1 MPCIVTPSIFSTLHT
16 NPSLNWLQPQIWE
29 RMIPAVWRL
38 CLWTL
43 ESLTDYESK
52 TSIPPSGVKGCA
64 GAGGRNRVY
73 LTNKEGLSRTVLR
86 LCECLPSMR
95 ETVVSNLL
103 GRCYAEGAISSACSS
118 GSGIGNSSAFSDSV
132 AQERDSAWLMNLH
145 PLGYASA
152 EYGIESVDV
161 ADVGSLNIISSG
173 LAVCAEP
180 GAGRRRLNAGTK
192 IRISEMRKAQSEAL
206 LASTV
211 LESLVGEH
219 PEIGASVLSSI
230 MDRLSPSSPS
240 QGGLLAL
247 PPAAILHRY
256 GKCVRVLRV
265 VQTFVRLQS
274 ARQ

>member
-1 MPCIVTPSIFSTLHT
+1 
-16 NPSLNWLQPQIWE
+16 
-29 RMIPAVWRL
+29 MIPAVWRL

-43 ESLTDYESK
+43 ESLTDYESG
-52 TSIPPSGVKGCA
+52 TSRPSSGVKGCA
-64 GAGGRNRVY
+64 GAGGRGRVY
-73 LTNKEGLSRTVLR
+73 LSNKEGLSQTVLR

-103 GRCYAEGAISSACSS
+103 GRCYAEGAVSSACSS
-118 GSGIGNSSAFSDSV
+118 SGSISGGSRALKDSV
-132 AQERDSAWLMNLH
+132 AQERDGAWLMNFH

-152 EYGIESVDV
+152 EYGIELIGV
-161 ADVGSLNIISSG
+161 AGAGSINIISCS
-173 LAVCAEP
+173 EP
-180 GAGRRRLNAGTK
+180 GAGRRRWNVGTK

-230 MDRLSPSSPS
+230 MDRLTPSSPS

-256 GKCVRVLRV
+256 GKYVSILRV
-265 VQTFVRLQS
+265 QTVIR
-274 ARQ
+274 